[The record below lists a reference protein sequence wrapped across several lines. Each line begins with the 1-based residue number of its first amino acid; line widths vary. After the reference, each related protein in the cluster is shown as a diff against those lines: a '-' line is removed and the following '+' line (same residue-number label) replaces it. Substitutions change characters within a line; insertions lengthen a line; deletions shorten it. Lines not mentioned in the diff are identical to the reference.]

1 MEKGCNWSEY
11 EYLEATEPRVRLN
24 RYIHVGSREGR
35 TYDQR
40 SPDEKKNQAKS
51 EDKIFLASIR

>member
-1 MEKGCNWSEY
+1 M
-11 EYLEATEPRVRLN
+11 RLN